1 MIARRKLIFGLASS
15 LHSSII
21 QALLQKTKNSNGDK
35 GFIFF
40 PCNLQPKHNAFHV
53 CKFFSKHHNLDARI

>member
-40 PCNLQPKHNAFHV
+40 PAICNLSTMHSTSVN
-53 CKFFSKHHNLDARI
+53 FSPDIIT